1 MTTERLDSLK
11 SSGIFKSRDAVYL
24 ELLETAESFI
34 NKMQLISM
42 QQSELQKRVEQ
53 EISLLNTEK
62 KVTGSEIL
70 EPDGMAKTL
79 PLSWSALLGFCLGV
93 LLGSLSILAI
103 VYYFK
108 S

>member
-11 SSGIFKSRDAVYL
+11 SSGLFKSRDAVYL

-42 QQSELQKRVEQ
+42 QQSELQKRVER
-53 EISLLNTEK
+53 EISLINTKK
-62 KVTGSEIL
+62 KVTGSDIF
-70 EPDGMAKTL
+70 EPDGMVKTL

-93 LLGSLSILAI
+93 LIGSLSILAI

-108 S
+108 A